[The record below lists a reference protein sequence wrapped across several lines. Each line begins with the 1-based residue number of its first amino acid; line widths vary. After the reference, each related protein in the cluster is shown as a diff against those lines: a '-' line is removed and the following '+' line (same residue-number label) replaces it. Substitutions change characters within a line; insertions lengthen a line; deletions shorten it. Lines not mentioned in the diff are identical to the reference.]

1 MEIFGTLEY
10 PYISLQD
17 ALTATGLEAGDTIL
31 VAEGIYYPDESEC
44 GYLDTDDRTAS
55 FVIPNGIV
63 LMGGYNS
70 TFTTRD
76 FINTPS
82 ILSGDIDQNAPD
94 IVNNSYR
101 IIYTFSVDSTTVL
114 DGFTITGGN
123 ANGSGENGQGGGWYN
138 VGFSPENSSNPTVRH
153 CRFISNFAV
162 IGGGMFNDGII
173 DGVSSPTLINCEF
186 MGNES
191 VYEGAAIYN
200 YGLQG
205 ISSPTLINVLFSGNK
220 AGTAGAMYNAGVEGE
235 SSPTLINCVFSGNEA
250 EVAGAMYNNGFAGES
265 SPVIVNSIF
274 YNNNASDGPAFYNN
288 YSSPQI
294 SYSMFDTPYTELNA
308 GQDCMNCVDTI
319 GGGNK
324 FSIAPLFV
332 VAPPASEA
340 PTLDGDFHLLPTSPA
355 INMGDP
361 ATDLTQFYQV
371 SGMPIDLDGNPRVQ
385 NGTIDLGVYEM
396 EASDIS
402 CMEFVNGI
410 AYVDSS
416 ATGANNGTTWGDAF
430 TDLQDALRYHEIC
443 PEGPD
448 TILVAQG
455 TYFPSPIGTR
465 DTSFWIP
472 DGVVVLGGFPTGGAA
487 VADRDWKSYETILSG
502 NVDGEDTEVGNS
514 IHVVRTANAG
524 MNTVLSGFTITEGN
538 TASAIGVAYG
548 GGMHNENSSP
558 TISHCTFIGNESFR
572 GELECIIPTVHRIS
586 LMSSLPAIEILVCT
600 LMVEDCSITITA
612 HPFLSIASF
621 LIIFQ

>member
-1 MEIFGTLEY
+1 MYKCYFFTLIFLLSTLFLSAQSKIYVDGNTSSLDCMEIFGTLEY

-235 SSPTLINCVFSGNEA
+235 SS
-250 EVAGAMYNNGFAGES
+250 
-265 SPVIVNSIF
+265 
-274 YNNNASDGPAFYNN
+274 
-288 YSSPQI
+288 
-294 SYSMFDTPYTELNA
+294 
-308 GQDCMNCVDTI
+308 
-319 GGGNK
+319 
-324 FSIAPLFV
+324 
-332 VAPPASEA
+332 
-340 PTLDGDFHLLPTSPA
+340 
-355 INMGDP
+355 
-361 ATDLTQFYQV
+361 
-371 SGMPIDLDGNPRVQ
+371 
-385 NGTIDLGVYEM
+385 
-396 EASDIS
+396 
-402 CMEFVNGI
+402 
-410 AYVDSS
+410 
-416 ATGANNGTTWGDAF
+416 
-430 TDLQDALRYHEIC
+430 
-443 PEGPD
+443 
-448 TILVAQG
+448 
-455 TYFPSPIGTR
+455 
-465 DTSFWIP
+465 
-472 DGVVVLGGFPTGGAA
+472 
-487 VADRDWKSYETILSG
+487 
-502 NVDGEDTEVGNS
+502 
-514 IHVVRTANAG
+514 
-524 MNTVLSGFTITEGN
+524 
-538 TASAIGVAYG
+538 
-548 GGMHNENSSP
+548 
-558 TISHCTFIGNESFR
+558 
-572 GELECIIPTVHRIS
+572 
-586 LMSSLPAIEILVCT
+586 
-600 LMVEDCSITITA
+600 
-612 HPFLSIASF
+612 
-621 LIIFQ
+621 